1 MKKRYLLLTYAA
13 LLLACSS
20 TIDTKKEVVSDE
32 VSQNDSLPKKQ
43 EENPPMFYLD
53 QVKGDWADSIL
64 NTMSLDEKIGQLF
77 MVAAY
82 SNKDSSHV
90 KEITELVEKHKIG
103 GLIFMQ
109 GGPLRQASLNNHYQS
124 KAKIPLLIAMDAE
137 WGLSMRLDSTN
148 RYPYQMT
155 LGSIKDN
162 QLIYDM
168 GAEIAKEMKR
178 LGVHVN
184 FAPVIDVNNNR
195 KNPVINARSF
205 GEDKKNVAEKGIAY
219 MRGMQDNKVLAC
231 GKHFP
236 GHGDTDKDSHKSL
249 PIITHAKK
257 RLDSL
262 ELYPFREAF
271 KWGLGSVMVAHLYI
285 PQLDSTPNLAST
297 LSKSIVTDLLQEE
310 MQFKGLIFTD
320 ALGMQG
326 VAKYFGPGEVDLRAL
341 KAGNDVLLFPKNV
354 PLAIEK
360 IKEAIK
366 NGEITEDYLNSKVKK
381 ILLTKEWVGLD
392 DYKPVELKNLY
403 QDLNTKASKALIQ
416 KLADAS
422 MTVIANKENILPLKD
437 LDSIRIAYVGV
448 GLNGSNSFLRTMRNY
463 ATVDDFYMPKKFSSD
478 YESKMIQKLKDYDVV
493 VVGIHKTKM
502 YPSNHFGVSF
512 LSISFMEK
520 LAERTKVVCSFFAN
534 PYALDA
540 IKKDSKIQ
548 GLVLAH
554 QDNTYQRV
562 AAGNLIFGGI
572 KADGRIPVSASA
584 IIYPEYGMDL
594 AKSRVREVDP
604 EYLGIDP
611 GMLAKIDSVAKA
623 GVAEQAYPGC
633 QIIAA
638 KDGDIFY
645 NKAFGTTMY
654 DGGEKVNQDHIYDIA
669 SITKVVATTL
679 SLMKLTDE
687 GKFDVEKTLVDYI
700 PEIVDSTRYADMKIK
715 DMLTHQARLQPWIPF
730 YLKTIECEMPDF
742 RIYSV
747 DSNAHYSQRVAD
759 NFYIIGSYQDSIN
772 NKILNTKLR
781 RYKKYKYSDLGYY
794 FLKQIIE
801 KITNQKL
808 EDYVA
813 QNFYKPM
820 SLKHTSYN
828 PTRFFAK
835 EQLVP
840 TEYDSLWRKQ
850 LVQGDVHDMGAAMLG
865 GVGGHAGIFSNSKDL
880 TVIMQMLLNGGE
892 YGGKKYISKKTIDL
906 FTSCPNCPS
915 NRRGIGFDKPLPS
928 LDGGPTCDRVSL
940 ASFGHTGFTGTMVWS
955 DPAYGINYVFL
966 SNRIFPTSENRKLIK
981 LNIRTAIQEII
992 YDCITSILPNK

>member
-1 MKKRYLLLTYAA
+1 MKKRYLMLSYAA

-20 TIDTKKEVVSDE
+20 TVEDRGVEVE
-32 VSQNDSLPKKQ
+32 KISQNDSLKPKVEKK
-43 EENPPMFYLD
+43 PPVFYLD
-53 QVKGDWADSIL
+53 QVKGDWADSVL
-64 NTMSLDEKIGQLF
+64 NSMNLEEKVGQLF

-82 SNKDSSHV
+82 SNKDSAHV
-90 KEITELVEKHKIG
+90 QEITELVEKHKIG

-109 GGPLRQASLNNHYQS
+109 GGPLRQAKLNNLYQS
-124 KAKIPLLIAMDAE
+124 KAKIPLLMAIDGE
-137 WGLSMRLDSTN
+137 WGLAMRLDSTN

-155 LGSIKDN
+155 LGSIQDN
-162 QLIYDM
+162 GLIYDM
-168 GAEIAKEMKR
+168 GVQIAKEMKR
-178 LGVHVN
+178 IGLHVN

-195 KNPVINARSF
+195 KNPVINSRSF

-219 MRGMQDNKVLAC
+219 MMGMQDNKVLAC

-249 PIITHAKK
+249 PIISHGKK

-262 ELYPFREAF
+262 ELYPFKEAF

-297 LSKSIVTDLLQEE
+297 LSKSIVTDLLQNE
-310 MQFKGLIFTD
+310 MKFRGLIFTD

-360 IKEAIK
+360 ILNAVKT
-366 NGEITEDYLNSKVKK
+366 GEISEDYINQKVKK
-381 ILLTKEWVGLD
+381 ILLTKEWVGLNH
-392 DYKPVELKNLY
+392 YKPVEIKNLY
-403 QDLNTKASKALIQ
+403 EDLNTKASKALIQ

-422 MTVIANKENILPLKD
+422 MTIIKNENDLLPLKN
-437 LDSIRIAYVGV
+437 LDSIRIAYVGI
-448 GLNGSNSFLRTMRNY
+448 GISSSNSFLKTMRNY
-463 ATVDDFYMPKKFSSD
+463 ATIDEFYMSKKFSAD
-478 YESKMIQKLKDYDVV
+478 QEAKMINKLKVYDVV

-502 YPSNHFGVSF
+502 YPTDHFGVSF

-520 LAERTKVVCSFFAN
+520 LAEQTKVVCGFFAN

-540 IKKDSKIQ
+540 VGKDSKIQ
-548 GLVLAH
+548 GLILAH
-554 QDNTYQRV
+554 QDNSYQRI
-562 AAGNLIFGGI
+562 ACGNLIFGSI

-594 AKSRVREVDP
+594 AKTRMRVVEP
-604 EYLGIDP
+604 EYLGINP
-611 GMLAKIDSVAKA
+611 QLLARIDSVAQA
-623 GVAEQAYPGC
+623 GIAEQAYPGC
-633 QIIAA
+633 QILAS

-645 NKAFGTTMY
+645 NKVFGSTKY
-654 DGGEKVNQDHIYDIA
+654 KDGDLIREDHIYDIA

-687 GKFDVEKTLVDYI
+687 KKFDVEKRLVDYI
-700 PEIVDSTRYADMKIK
+700 PELVDSTKYANIKIK

-730 YLKTIECEMPDF
+730 YLNTIQCEMPDY

-747 DSNAHYSQRVAD
+747 DSNKHYSQKVAD
-759 NFYIIGSYQDSIN
+759 NFFIIDSYKDSIF
-772 NKILNTKLR
+772 NKIIDTKLR
-781 RYKKYKYSDLGYY
+781 PRSNYKYSDLGYY
-794 FLKQIIE
+794 FLKEVIQ
-801 KITNQKL
+801 KITKQKL

-813 QNFYKPM
+813 ENFYKPM
-820 SLKHTSYN
+820 NLKFMGYHPKY
-828 PTRFFAK
+828 RFKK
-835 EQLVP
+835 EQIVP

-865 GVGGHAGIFSNSKDL
+865 GAGGHAGIFSNSMDL
-880 TVIMQMLLNGGE
+880 AIVFQMLLNGGE
-892 YGGKKYISKKTIDL
+892 YGGKRYLSKNVIDL
-906 FTSCPNCPS
+906 YTSCPNCPT
-915 NRRGIGFDKPLPS
+915 NRRGIGFDKPVPN
-928 LDGGPTCDRVSL
+928 LDGGPTCDKVSL
-940 ASFGHTGFTGTMVWS
+940 ASYGHTGFTGTMVWS
-955 DPAYGINYVFL
+955 DPSYGINYVFL

-992 YDCITSILPNK
+992 YDCIKTIIPKL

>member
-1 MKKRYLLLTYAA
+1 MKKRYLIYTYAA

-20 TIDTKKEVVSDE
+20 TVEKQEHDNKD
-32 VSQNDSLPKKQ
+32 VSQNDSIVKK
-43 EENPPMFYLD
+43 EEEKPPVYYLD
-53 QVKGDWADSIL
+53 QVDGKWADSL
-64 NTMSLDEKIGQLF
+64 LKTMTLDEKIGQLF

-82 SNKDSSHV
+82 SNKDSAHV
-90 KEITELVEKHKIG
+90 NEITELVEKHKIG

-109 GGPLRQASLNNHYQS
+109 GGPLRQAKLNNHYQS
-124 KAKIPLLIAMDAE
+124 KAKIPLLIAIDGE

-162 QLIYDM
+162 SLIYDM
-168 GAEIAKEMKR
+168 GAQIGKEMR
-178 LGVHVN
+178 RMGIHVN

-205 GEDKKNVAEKGIAY
+205 GEDKENVAQKGIAY
-219 MRGMQDNKVLAC
+219 MKGMQDNKVLAC

-236 GHGDTDKDSHKSL
+236 GHGDTDSDSHKSL
-249 PIITHAKK
+249 PIIPHSKK

-262 ELYPFREAF
+262 ELYPFKELF
-271 KWGLGSVMVAHLYI
+271 EQGLGSVMVAHLYI

-297 LSKSIVTDLLQEE
+297 LSKPIVTDLLQNELK
-310 MQFKGLIFTD
+310 FRGLIFTD

-354 PLAIEK
+354 PLAIQK
-360 IKEAIK
+360 IKDAVK
-366 NGEITEDYLNSKVKK
+366 KGELTEEYIDSKVKK
-381 ILLTKEWVGLD
+381 ILLTKEWAELD
-392 DYKPVELKNLY
+392 KYQPVDLNNLY

-422 MTVIANKENILPLKD
+422 MTVISNKDEVLPLKD
-437 LDSIRIAYVGV
+437 IDSIRIAYVGI
-448 GLNGSNSFLRTMRNY
+448 GNKGSNTFLRTMRSY
-463 ATVDDFYMPKKFSSD
+463 ATVDDFYMPKKFSAE
-478 YESKMIQKLKDYDVV
+478 YENKMISKLKDYDVV

-520 LAERTKVVCSFFAN
+520 LAEKTKVVCGFFAN

-540 IKKDSKIQ
+540 VKKDSKIQ
-548 GLVLAH
+548 GIILAH
-554 QDNTYQRV
+554 QDNIYQQS
-562 AAGNLIFGGI
+562 ACGNLIFGGI

-584 IIYPEYGMDL
+584 IIYPEFGMDL
-594 AKSRVREVDP
+594 AKSRMREVSP
-604 EYLGIDP
+604 EYLGVDTK
-611 GMLAKIDSVAKA
+611 MLAKIDSIAKA
-623 GVAEQAYPGC
+623 GIKERAYPGC

-645 NKAFGTTMY
+645 NKTFGTTMY
-654 DGGEKVNQDHIYDIA
+654 ENGQKVSQDHIYDIA

-679 SLMKLTDE
+679 TLMKLTDE
-687 GKFDVEKTLVDYI
+687 KKFDVEKTLADYI
-700 PEIVDSTRYADMKIK
+700 PEIVDSTRYANIKIK

-730 YLKTIECEMPDF
+730 YMKTIECEMPDF

-747 DSNAHYSQRVAD
+747 DSNAHYSERVAD
-759 NFYIIGSYQDSIN
+759 NFYMIGTYQDSIF
-772 NKILNTKLR
+772 NKILDTKLR

-794 FLKQIIE
+794 FLKEIIE
-801 KITNQKL
+801 KITKQPL

-813 QNFYKPM
+813 ENFYKPM
-820 SLKHTSYN
+820 NLNATSYN
-828 PTRFFAK
+828 PKYHFKR
-835 EQLVP
+835 ENLVP

-865 GVGGHAGIFSNSKDL
+865 GVGGHAGVFSNSKDL
-880 TVIMQMLLNGGE
+880 AVIMQMVLNGGV
-892 YGGKKYISKKTIDL
+892 YGGKRYLSQSSINL
-906 FTSCPNCPS
+906 FTSCPNCPN

-955 DPAYGINYVFL
+955 DPKYGINYVFL
-966 SNRIFPTSENRKLIK
+966 SNRIFPSSSNRKLIK
-981 LNIRTAIQEII
+981 LNIRTAIQEVI
-992 YDCITSILPNK
+992 YDCITSLLPKK